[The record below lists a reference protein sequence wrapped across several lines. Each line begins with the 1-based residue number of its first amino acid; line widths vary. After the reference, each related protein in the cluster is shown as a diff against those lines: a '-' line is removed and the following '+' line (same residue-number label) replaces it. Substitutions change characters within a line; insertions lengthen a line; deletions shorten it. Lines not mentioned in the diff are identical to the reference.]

1 MEREGE
7 RASASFSGQSSC
19 TLTHSASRNRL
30 HQRKREKR
38 ERREEGGTAQRALAL
53 PWTDTH
59 LTYTHTYTLLH
70 RVPVCVPLHSP
81 GCQNLAV
88 SRQGKKQKL
97 KNNIRFNKQTNG
109 QKRGTTHTFG
119 SHWQELKNETRNE
132 TQVIKRASGTRFYR
146 KHFLNDW
153 LLNSSTLFLLVYQVY
168 TINLTR
174 QLKSIQ
180 YCHFSYIYRYLYTIQ
195 SWQKYINKYIKLD
208 CTHHNCVS

>member
-1 MEREGE
+1 MTNYIRE
-7 RASASFSGQSSC
+7 RAGG
-19 TLTHSASRNRL
+19 
-30 HQRKREKR
+30 RK
-38 ERREEGGTAQRALAL
+38 GGTAQRSLAL
-53 PWTDTH
+53 PWIDTH
-59 LTYTHTYTLLH
+59 LTHTLLH

-88 SRQGKKQKL
+88 SSQEKTTKEP
-97 KNNIRFNKQTNG
+97 INKQTDK
-109 QKRGTTHTFG
+109 KRRTTHTLDPTG
-119 SHWQELKNETRNE
+119 YNKK
-132 TQVIKRASGTRFYR
+132 IKQKQNLEYKKSQCHRVLQKDFFS
-146 KHFLNDW
+146 NW

-208 CTHHNCVS
+208 CTHHNCVF